1 MSEVPSQ
8 WRAAFLGDVTKMGS
22 GGTPPSTISAYYQGG
37 TIPWVNSGDLS
48 DGLLSAVPKQIT
60 EAGLQHSSAKWVDPG
75 SVLIA
80 MYGAT
85 IGKLGLVGAPVT
97 TNQAVAFLK
106 PDSSVDPKFLFFYL
120 LSQRDSFRAI
130 GQGGAQ
136 PNISQ
141 SMLRSWPI
149 PIPSLEEQRRIVA
162 ILEDRFSHL
171 GTAEIA
177 LHAASMRTE
186 TLLESSLA
194 SCLSQEDTQEWRL
207 KDLLAEGLSNGRSVP
222 TEDGGFP
229 VLRLTALKD
238 GQLDLSERKGGAW
251 TASDAKP
258 FLVKEGD
265 VMVSRGNGSLNLVG
279 RCALVPPVPD
289 PVAFPDTM
297 IRVRPN
303 QSIVLPAYLALIW
316 NSRIVRRQ
324 IESMARTTAGIYKVN
339 QRQLEMIT
347 LPVPGL
353 NAQQVVVD
361 QVGFIQDQQ
370 AHLVRHIELL
380 IEQSVILRR
389 SLLAAAFRGDLTS
402 DFRKDA

>member
-1 MSEVPSQ
+1 MTGTTGRQRLAPI
-8 WRAAFLGDVTKMGS
+8 ALAKFTIAF
-22 GGTPPSTISAYYQGG
+22 PP
-37 TIPWVNSGDLS
+37 
-48 DGLLSAVPKQIT
+48 
-60 EAGLQHSSAKWVDPG
+60 
-75 SVLIA
+75 
-80 MYGAT
+80 
-85 IGKLGLVGAPVT
+85 
-97 TNQAVAFLK
+97 
-106 PDSSVDPKFLFFYL
+106 
-120 LSQRDSFRAI
+120 
-130 GQGGAQ
+130 
-136 PNISQ
+136 
-141 SMLRSWPI
+141 
-149 PIPSLEEQRRIVA
+149 LEEQRRIVA
-162 ILEDRFSHL
+162 ILEDHLSRF

-207 KDLLAEGLSNGRSVP
+207 KDLIAEGLSNGRSVP

-279 RCALVPPVPD
+279 RCALVPPVPG

-297 IRVRPN
+297 VRVRPN

-316 NSRIVRRQ
+316 NSRVVRRQ

-353 NAQQVVVD
+353 DAQQVVVD

-380 IEQSVILRR
+380 TEQSVILRR

-402 DFRKDA
+402 DFRKDT